1 MQKIG
6 PCLWFD
12 HQAEEAA
19 DFYVSVF
26 PNSRILSK
34 IGYVEGLP
42 QQVGSVMTVAFV
54 LDGEEFVALNGGP
67 VFQFPPAV
75 SFAIRCETQDEID
88 RYWSRLTEGGA
99 EGQCG
104 WLTDRYGVSWQV
116 VPTPLIAMLEKG
128 DAEASKR
135 AMAAMLQMKKLDI
148 AALQSAY
155 DYP

>member
-67 VFQFPPAV
+67 VFQFTPAV

-135 AMAAMLQMKKLDI
+135 SMAAMLQMKKLDI